1 MNTTKNLI
9 QNFCLVVLITSG
21 FLLLLQGFNLIYF
34 FPTPLL
40 QKVFFAAI
48 VITLI
53 TLLDQNLIKIS
64 ELLEA
69 LGLTK
74 NQIKEY
80 VVFPL
85 LVALKTFVIY
95 ITIIIPTEYLLTEKY
110 LILKYIRGDQKTYI
124 FLTIFLLAFLADYFS
139 QKANRVGQ
147 RYWQVILALFIALLC
162 VNRAYTGYY
171 NELQKQ
177 PRIYSV
183 NSNWSIIG
191 MPIAID
197 GKNFG
202 PIWQRGAVKVN
213 DFEFIIKEWDKEKII
228 AVQPAPKKYFTGEL
242 VVSNHFGNESNKVGF
257 KIRNP
262 NELTN
267 N

>member
-1 MNTTKNLI
+1 MNTTKNFI

-34 FPTPLL
+34 FSTPLL
-40 QKVFFAAI
+40 QKVFFASV

-53 TLLDQNLIKIS
+53 ILLDQNLIKIS
-64 ELLEA
+64 EFLKNI
-69 LGLTK
+69 GLNK
-74 NQIKEY
+74 NQIEEY
-80 VVFPL
+80 IVFPL
-85 LVALKTFVIY
+85 LITLKTFVIY

-124 FLTIFLLAFLADYFS
+124 FLIIFLLTFLTDYFS
-139 QKANRVGQ
+139 QKVNRVGQ
-147 RYWQVILALFIALLC
+147 RYWQMILALFIALLG
-162 VNRAYTGYY
+162 VNRTYTGYY

-177 PRIYSV
+177 PRIYSI

-191 MPIAID
+191 MPITIE

-202 PIWQRGAVKVN
+202 PIWQRGTVKVN
-213 DFEFIIKEWDKEKII
+213 DFEFIIKEWDEEKII
-228 AVQPAPKKYFTGEL
+228 AVQPAPKKYFLGEL
-242 VVSNHFGNESNKVGF
+242 FVSNHFGNESNKMRF
-257 KIRNP
+257 KIRDP
-262 NELTN
+262 NELRN